1 MPLIY
6 ICLNVTLLNDIVK
19 KERQLANL
27 KDQKDE
33 DIVRDILDTG
43 NHEKFGIIYDRY
55 SDRVYGKCLSF
66 VKNKEV
72 AQDLLHD
79 VFIKCFMN
87 LSNFNFKSRFS
98 TWLYSIT
105 YNYCVDFVR
114 KKRKEKFADWDNMQD
129 IPAEQDEA
137 NERELLAMKSKRLKK
152 VMEVLNPEIKMLLLM
167 KYQDNLSIKDLTES
181 TGLGESAIK
190 MRLKRS
196 KEKALET
203 YNELFNG
210 HE

>member
-1 MPLIY
+1 MASLE
-6 ICLNVTLLNDIVK
+6 K
-19 KERQLANL
+19 
-27 KDQKDE
+27 QKDE

-43 NHEKFGIIYDRY
+43 NHERFGIIYDRY

-66 VKNKEV
+66 VKNKEI

-79 VFIKCFMN
+79 VFIKCFTN
-87 LSNFNFKSRFS
+87 LSNFNYKSQFS

-129 IPAEQDEA
+129 IPDDKDEA
-137 NERELLAMKSKRLKK
+137 NEKELLAIKAERLKK
-152 VMEVLNPEIKMLLLM
+152 VMEVVSPEVKMLLLM
-167 KYQDNLSIKDLTES
+167 KYQDNLSIKELTES

-196 KEKALET
+196 KEKALEK
-203 YNELFNG
+203 YNELFN
-210 HE
+210 EYE